1 MAKQDDS
8 GKGIALAILGIVA
21 VIAVVGLVLLFW
33 GAGSATGRA
42 GDEQPYAKLI
52 GGKNVNTYKCP
63 ESCGG
68 RRGAGKDSIECTV
81 SGSRA
86 NKPAT
91 LELGQCPGKEPNGKS
106 CECRPAR
113 NWLS

>member
-21 VIAVVGLVLLFW
+21 VIAVVGLVLLFQ
-33 GAGSATGRA
+33 GAGSATGKA
-42 GDEQPYAKLI
+42 GDEQPYAKLL
-52 GGKNVNTYKCP
+52 GGKNVNTFKCP

-68 RRGAGKDSIECTV
+68 RRGASQNSVECTV

-91 LELGQCPGKEPNGKS
+91 LEWDACPGKMPNGES
-106 CECRPAR
+106 CQCPPDRPLAA
-113 NWLS
+113 